1 MKPVWLYFG
10 QLGYCG
16 IALYSI
22 VFFVLPVRI
31 FDDLDNKALTVPSES
46 VSWSPTKMTIRT
58 VCLNIC

>member
-16 IALYSI
+16 IAVYSI

-46 VSWSPTKMTIRT
+46 VS
-58 VCLNIC
+58 